1 MKNFIEKHP
10 FWFSV
15 AFTVLV
21 MQILGIVTVV
31 ICRALGFSV
40 VAYKVA
46 SAGVTTIV
54 PLIFIWRIGWWKD
67 SGLVSKTEN
76 AYALTVPLI
85 LMFFPL
91 VFYGTI
97 QLNAQTSTL
106 YLLAVLFTGISEEA
120 VYRGLFG
127 RAFLPYGKWKAVLI
141 PSIIFASAHIV
152 QSLGGEMSLQEN
164 LAQIANA
171 FISGLLLGAVRL
183 RVNNIWP
190 LIFIHAI
197 RDLFWLTGGL
207 WDGVLS
213 LSTYQTTVAPLF
225 VWLPSIIAAI
235 YLMRKPIAATINGV
249 PVGTMDK
256 PLTTSR
262 ATSQPAN

>member
-10 FWFSV
+10 VWFSI
-15 AFTVLV
+15 AFTIIV

-31 ICRALGFSV
+31 ICRALGLSTEV
-40 VAYKVA
+40 YKVA
-46 SAGVTTIV
+46 AASVTTIV
-54 PLIFIWRIGWWKD
+54 PLIFIWWIGWWED
-67 SGLVSKTEN
+67 SGFVNTTQN

-91 VFYGTI
+91 VLYGTV

-127 RAFLPYGKWKAVLI
+127 RAFLPYGKWQAVLI
-141 PSIIFASAHIV
+141 PSLIFASAHIV
-152 QSLGGEMSLQEN
+152 QSLGGEMSLAEN
-164 LAQIANA
+164 LAQITNA

-183 RVNNIWP
+183 RINNIWP
-190 LIFIHAI
+190 LMFIHAI

-207 WDGVLS
+207 WDGVIS
-213 LSTYQTTVAPLF
+213 LTHYQATVAPWL
-225 VWLPSIIAAI
+225 VWLPSIIAAV
-235 YLMRKPIAATINGV
+235 YLMRQPVAATIDGKPIGRANG
-249 PVGTMDK
+249 
-256 PLTTSR
+256 
-262 ATSQPAN
+262 

>member
-10 FWFSV
+10 VWFAI
-15 AFTVLV
+15 AFTVVV
-21 MQILGIVTVV
+21 MQVLGLVTAV
-31 ICRALGFSV
+31 ICKSFGLPGPV
-40 VAYKVA
+40 YKTI
-46 SAGVTTIV
+46 SAAVTTIV
-54 PLIFIWRIGWWKD
+54 PLIFIWRIGWWED
-67 SGLVSKTEN
+67 AGFVNVTQN

-97 QLNAQTSTL
+97 ELNAQTSTI

-127 RAFLPYGKWKAVLI
+127 RAFLPYGKWQAVLI
-141 PSIIFASAHIV
+141 PSVIFASAHIV
-152 QSLGGEMSLQEN
+152 QSLGGEMSLSEN

-171 FISGLLLGAVRL
+171 LVSGLLLGAVRL

-190 LIFIHAI
+190 LMFIHGI

-207 WDGVLS
+207 WDGVIS
-213 LSTYQTTVAPLF
+213 LTHYQVTVAPWL
-225 VWLPSIIAAI
+225 VWLPSIVTAV
-235 YLMRKPIAATINGV
+235 YLMRQPVAATIDGK
-249 PVGTMDK
+249 PVDEVSQ
-256 PLTTSR
+256 PLTPS
-262 ATSQPAN
+262 ATERQAVA

>member
-15 AFTVLV
+15 AFTVIV

-31 ICRALGFSV
+31 ICRALGLPTLV
-40 VAYKVA
+40 YKVA
-46 SAGVTTIV
+46 AAAVTTIV
-54 PLIFIWRIGWWKD
+54 PLLFIWWIGWWED
-67 SGLVSKTEN
+67 AGLVSKTEN

-106 YLLAVLFTGISEEA
+106 YLLAVLLTGISEEA

-183 RVNNIWP
+183 RINNIWP
-190 LIFIHAI
+190 LMFIHGI

-207 WDGVLS
+207 FDGVINLTNY
-213 LSTYQTTVAPLF
+213 LVTTAPLF

-235 YLMRKPIAATINGV
+235 YLLRKPIAATINKV

-256 PLTTSR
+256 PLAASR
-262 ATSQPAN
+262 VENQPAD